1 MTRPRQA
8 MPQRADNAKAANRAS
23 HRPALPVLPPAVL
36 AEWWAPFRDH
46 LAHERRCSAYTVRN
60 YRQAFED
67 FYRWLSAPQVGL
79 WGRGFD
85 ALTTRDMRDF
95 VIEAQRRFDRRTLHN
110 HVSGLRTFF
119 KFWLHRGRVRRN
131 PLLNV
136 PLPKLEKRLPKFLTE
151 EQMTLLLAGPQRL
164 LANAAIPA
172 PVAWRDRLV
181 MELLYGGGL
190 RVSEL
195 VALNYGAIDF
205 ETGSARVLGKGRK
218 ERLCPLGDV
227 ALEVLKKCR
236 AEFARDHAPESAVL
250 TQLDGR
256 RLSVREVQLMLKRY
270 LALAG
275 LPMDLTPHKLRHSF
289 ATHLLNAGADLRL
302 VQELLGHTQLA
313 TTQLYTH
320 VSTARLKE
328 IYAKAHP
335 RA

>member
-1 MTRPRQA
+1 MI
-8 MPQRADNAKAANRAS
+8 
-23 HRPALPVLPPAVL
+23 PPEVL
-36 AEWWAPFRDH
+36 ADWWTPFEDF
-46 LAHERRCSAYTVRN
+46 LAKERRYSAYTVRN

-67 FYRWLSAPQVGL
+67 FYRWLADPRVGL
-79 WGRGFD
+79 WSRGFD
-85 ALTTRDMRDF
+85 ALGTREMRDF

-110 HVSGLRTFF
+110 HASGLRSFF
-119 KFWLHRGRVRRN
+119 KFWIQRGRLRRN
-131 PLLNV
+131 PLLNI

-151 EQMTLLLAGPQRL
+151 EQMTLLLSGPQRL
-164 LANAAIPA
+164 RENGGVGPHI
-172 PVAWRDRLV
+172 AWRDRLA

-205 ETGSARVLGKGRK
+205 DSGVARVLGKGRK
-218 ERLCPLGDV
+218 ERLCPLGRV
-227 ALEVLKKCR
+227 ALAVMKKFR
-236 AEFARDHAPESAVL
+236 DEFANDKGPAGAVL
-250 TQLDGR
+250 ANPDGR
-256 RLSVREVQLMLKRY
+256 RMSVDAVQTMLKRY

-275 LPMDLTPHKLRHSF
+275 LPMDLTPHKLRHSY

-302 VQELLGHTQLA
+302 VQELLGHSQLA

-320 VSTARLKE
+320 VSMARLQE